1 MTEQTTHHNWSH
13 LNCLRSCPH
22 HHSACHSRDK
32 RDYSDS
38 GNFWWVGTGSFLN
51 DRKEGVYSL
60 SSPCINKYFPC
71 ITNKT
76 LPMYCKHLLG
86 KLIIFIFYNSTVC
99 VCMRKRL
106 LLHSSGFS
114 SELSPQSSSPSHFQ
128 DSGLHRV
135 LLHWNSSWGQC
146 RATERE
152 QKIF

>member
-1 MTEQTTHHNWSH
+1 MSEQTTHHNWSH

-32 RDYSDS
+32 HDYSDS

-60 SSPCINKYFPC
+60 SSPCINKYFPY

-86 KLIIFIFYNSTVC
+86 KLIIFIFLQFNCMCVYEKKTLTALLRVLIRVISTVILPITLPGQWLTQS
-99 VCMRKRL
+99 VITLEL
-106 LLHSSGFS
+106 LMGAVPCH
-114 SELSPQSSSPSHFQ
+114 
-128 DSGLHRV
+128 
-135 LLHWNSSWGQC
+135 
-146 RATERE
+146 
-152 QKIF
+152 